1 MQRNQIIT
9 QRNKMKIKIQK
20 QKQKVMRKLMTF
32 VNLDINTSVKF
43 YL

>member
-20 QKQKVMRKLMTF
+20 QKQKVMRKLINF
-32 VNLDINTSVKF
+32 VNLDINT
-43 YL
+43 

>member
-20 QKQKVMRKLMTF
+20 QKQKVMRKLITF
-32 VNLDINTSVKF
+32 VNLDINT
-43 YL
+43 